1 MFQFQ
6 TLLKPCLHDELFYFY
21 LKNRSVKKR
30 PPQLSSPWNVHFV
43 YIRTIWMLFTILRL
57 CVCVCVCYCV
67 CKYVFISIYWLFF
80 VKEFLLRWYW
90 IISYGLK
97 FLRRVPKSS
106 NNFFNSL
113 PWIFHYWSFSLY
125 CLFKVACVVQIKL
138 FFMDWFYYNLI
149 IIIK

>member
-1 MFQFQ
+1 MFAWWTFLFLFKKPFCKKASPPVEQP
-6 TLLKPCLHDELFYFY
+6 LKCAFCLYSDDLNAFH
-21 LKNRSVKKR
+21 NPATVC
-30 PPQLSSPWNVHFV
+30 V
-43 YIRTIWMLFTILRL
+43 